1 MLERVPEEGEQLQIK
16 GSVMLAQAESKEA
29 VLEALKEDTYSKSG
43 VWDWE
48 KVQIHPVSFLSAVI
62 IYRQMKSSH

>member
-1 MLERVPEEGEQLQIK
+1 MK

-29 VLEALKEDTYSKSG
+29 VLEVLKEDIYYKSG

-48 KVQIHPVSFLSAVI
+48 KIQIYPVS
-62 IYRQMKSSH
+62 RMECHH